1 MRSDFLVHWTGKD
14 ICKYPN
20 ELDTGK
26 RNNYVDRL
34 VDILT
39 YGFWMTVPTPVERVE
54 GFADSWIE
62 YKTPMTC
69 FTEIRL
75 SQAQEH
81 SSRYGLLGVSVD
93 RRFVLDR
100 YGGQFIMFGTI
111 LKNASS
117 GTCRTYLGTCRVIR

>member
-39 YGFWMTVPTPVERVE
+39 YGFWMT
-54 GFADSWIE
+54 FS
-62 YKTPMTC
+62 
-69 FTEIRL
+69 
-75 SQAQEH
+75 
-81 SSRYGLLGVSVD
+81 
-93 RRFVLDR
+93 
-100 YGGQFIMFGTI
+100 
-111 LKNASS
+111 NSS
-117 GTCRTYLGTCRVIR
+117 GASRRVCGFLDTIC